1 MIPSWMVTFLEL
13 PIEVRAPFFALAT
26 AFLFL
31 FFFAAPWF
39 WNSDYAS
46 IVAYRKTLTKDETP
60 TKTVAPVQNV
70 NIPAQVDSAQAPAP
84 IVQQF
89 TGGFNVVNII
99 TNNITIPDGGP
110 VEKQELKIASKSGG
124 TAQVE
129 VYLLFKRASWGF
141 GRFDSFVDT
150 ANRRIDLSTFLDSDA
165 FAKQVP
171 LYDAIVCLGLGSGS
185 STSTQDQGTRLVDDR
200 ATHLC
205 GIISRKSYIGKNTRI
220 FGLPLGKH
228 LDPTT
233 KMSKQEVIQRSIII
247 LGIKSTTGDLAELTM
262 QQKMVSEIIHRDQI
276 KDFSLGRYSE
286 VSSPGDLRYIE
297 VRRGVFPRGNA
308 H

>member
-39 WNSDYAS
+39 WNSDYPS
-46 IVAYRKTLTKDETP
+46 IVGYRKTLTKDETP
-60 TKTVAPVQNV
+60 NKTIAPVQNV
-70 NIPAQVDSAQAPAP
+70 NIPAQVESTPAP

-89 TGGFNVVNII
+89 TGGFNIVNII
-99 TNNITIPDGGP
+99 TNNISIPDGGP
-110 VEKQELKIASKSGG
+110 VQKQELKIASESGG
-124 TAQVE
+124 TAHVE
-129 VYLLFKRASWGF
+129 VYLLFNRASWGF
-141 GRFDSFVDT
+141 GRFDSFVDS
-150 ANRRIDLSTFLDSDA
+150 ANHRIDLSTFLDSDA

-205 GIISRKSYIGKNTRI
+205 GIISRKSYIGKNTKI

-233 KMSKQEVIQRSIII
+233 KMSKQEIEQRSIII
-247 LGIKSTTGDLAELTM
+247 LGIKSTTGDLTELTM
-262 QQKMVSEIIHRDQI
+262 QQKMISEIIHRDEI
-276 KDFSLGRYSE
+276 RDFPLSRYSE
-286 VSSPGDLRYIE
+286 VSSAGDLRYLE
-297 VRRGVFPRGNA
+297 VRRGVFPRGNSR
-308 H
+308 